1 VTQSTSESFI
11 NTNRLEDEIAR
22 LRLIVGSLRTELW
35 DNLWAGLAMDQ
46 RKYDD
51 ETDKLIYGDRN
62 EQ

>member
-1 VTQSTSESFI
+1 MTQSTSESFI

-51 ETDKLIYGDRN
+51 ETEKLIYGGRN
-62 EQ
+62 E

>member
-1 VTQSTSESFI
+1 MTQSTSESFI

>member
-51 ETDKLIYGDRN
+51 ETEKLIYGGRN
-62 EQ
+62 E